1 MYNKVC
7 INNSTRAEPK
17 FTGKYN
23 QPNYLQGD
31 GIYSCPRC
39 ANKLYKSEN
48 AFDSHSMARFLLD
61 TIDNKALSNTSKH
74 ILYNPVTKN

>member
-23 QPNYLQGD
+23 QPNYLQGEP

-48 AFDSHSMARFLLD
+48 AFDCIRDGPLFSD
-61 TIDNKALSNTSKH
+61 TIDNKNTFKYVETYT
-74 ILYNPVTKN
+74 I